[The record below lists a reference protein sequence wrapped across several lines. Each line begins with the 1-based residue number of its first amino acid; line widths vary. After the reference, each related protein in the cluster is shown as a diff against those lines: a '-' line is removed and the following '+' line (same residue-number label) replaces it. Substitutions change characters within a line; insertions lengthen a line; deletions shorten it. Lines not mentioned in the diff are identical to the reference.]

1 MPNTGARYALFYLV
15 YYPFVRQP
23 KPTLAGGAARAQVAS
38 LPCILHN
45 ILLVISIIRM
55 KSLPAVPL
63 QTKGHFTENTASNR
77 LFYPAIYLLP

>member
-1 MPNTGARYALFYLV
+1 MSLVRCRYIVLDWLSYGEIG
-15 YYPFVRQP
+15 YPFVWQP

-55 KSLPAVPL
+55 KSLLAVPL
-63 QTKGHFTENTASNR
+63 LTEGHFTKNTASN
-77 LFYPAIYLLP
+77 